1 MKHWPAYLQRQRS
14 EYLKPPLPVEC
25 IADMIV
31 VIPCFNEKKPTVT
44 LNSLIECN
52 SPGVNTQVVIVIN
65 STVQS
70 NKKAIQQNRETYQEV
85 LKFSKTFSTHRL
97 HFVPIIVENLPKKH
111 GGVGLARK
119 IGMDLAVDHFYK
131 TNNPEGI
138 LISLDA
144 DCTVSKNYLRD
155 IYEAFQNK
163 KVRCTIHNFHHR
175 TEDNNET
182 IEKAIREY
190 EGYLRYF
197 EKSLKYTGFPYYYH
211 TIGSAFAVT
220 ADAYVCAGGMG
231 RQQGGE
237 DFYFLHKIFPMGKV
251 AVLDNVFV
259 YPMARFSERVPFGT
273 GPALQKII
281 AEPDGRIKVYSMD
294 AFAALKE
301 FFDKIDLFFKQ
312 PENAVA
318 EIITL
323 LHPSLQE
330 FIQRNN
336 MEANIMDCN
345 DNCATLVSFRK
356 RFFQHFNAFN
366 IIKYLNYSHRE
377 GYFDLESL
385 ATCNN
390 KYSKYIGN

>member
-65 STVQS
+65 STVHRT
-70 NKKAIQQNRETYQEV
+70 KAIQQNRETYQEV

-111 GGVGLARK
+111 GGVDWLVKSAWIWRSIIFIKPTTRK
-119 IGMDLAVDHFYK
+119 EYLFRWMPIVRFRRIIF
-131 TNNPEGI
+131 GI
-138 LISLDA
+138 FTKLF
-144 DCTVSKNYLRD
+144 K
-155 IYEAFQNK
+155 Q

-273 GPALQKII
+273 GPALQK
-281 AEPDGRIKVYSMD
+281 S
-294 AFAALKE
+294 
-301 FFDKIDLFFKQ
+301 
-312 PENAVA
+312 
-318 EIITL
+318 
-323 LHPSLQE
+323 
-330 FIQRNN
+330 
-336 MEANIMDCN
+336 
-345 DNCATLVSFRK
+345 
-356 RFFQHFNAFN
+356 
-366 IIKYLNYSHRE
+366 
-377 GYFDLESL
+377 
-385 ATCNN
+385 
-390 KYSKYIGN
+390 

>member
-31 VIPCFNEKKPTVT
+31 VIPCFNEKKLTVT

-182 IEKAIREY
+182 IEKAIR
-190 EGYLRYF
+190 
-197 EKSLKYTGFPYYYH
+197 
-211 TIGSAFAVT
+211 V
-220 ADAYVCAGGMG
+220 
-231 RQQGGE
+231 
-237 DFYFLHKIFPMGKV
+237 
-251 AVLDNVFV
+251 
-259 YPMARFSERVPFGT
+259 
-273 GPALQKII
+273 
-281 AEPDGRIKVYSMD
+281 
-294 AFAALKE
+294 
-301 FFDKIDLFFKQ
+301 
-312 PENAVA
+312 
-318 EIITL
+318 
-323 LHPSLQE
+323 
-330 FIQRNN
+330 
-336 MEANIMDCN
+336 
-345 DNCATLVSFRK
+345 K
-356 RFFQHFNAFN
+356 RMQ
-366 IIKYLNYSHRE
+366 
-377 GYFDLESL
+377 
-385 ATCNN
+385 
-390 KYSKYIGN
+390 